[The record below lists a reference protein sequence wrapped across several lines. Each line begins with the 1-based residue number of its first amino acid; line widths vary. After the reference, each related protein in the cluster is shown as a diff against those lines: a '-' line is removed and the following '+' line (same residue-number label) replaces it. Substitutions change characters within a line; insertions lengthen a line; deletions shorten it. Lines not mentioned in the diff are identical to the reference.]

1 MATAVAG
8 TTIVPMAE
16 PLYGTPQPSHAP
28 LGPLSAP
35 LSRATSAAQPD
46 ADTLRELGTGQ
57 RRGEFYQRISHPNAL
72 AFEQLVARLEG
83 AEGAVSF
90 ASGMAAVA
98 GVMLALLKAG
108 DRVLVA
114 EEIYGG
120 TGNLVTADLPRFG
133 IRVDRFRAL
142 EPATLDAALRQPA
155 QMVVF
160 ESPVNPTLRLVDV
173 ARVAAAT
180 RAAGAVS
187 MLDGT
192 FAPPPIQH
200 ALRLGVDLVV
210 HSATKFLGGH
220 SDVLAGVVAG
230 SHRHLL
236 PIEAFRRRTGSILAP
251 DPAWLL
257 CRSWPTLE
265 LRIAAQQA
273 AALEVARGLH
283 EDWRAGRIDGVSH
296 PGLPDHPDAALARV
310 QMPGGGGTMVSF
322 VVKGG
327 LVRSRAVFDR
337 FRVIARGP
345 SLGSVESLASLPA
358 YTTHAA
364 WTPEQRAAAGIPEGL
379 IRISVGLEGAAVVL
393 EDIRQ
398 ALQGA

>member
-1 MATAVAG
+1 MAVRGPG
-8 TTIVPMAE
+8 TTIRGMGD
-16 PLYGTPQPSHAP
+16 PLYGTPQPTHAP
-28 LGPLSAP
+28 LGPLSPP

-46 ADTLRELGTGQ
+46 ADTLRAFGTGQ
-57 RRGEFYQRISHPNAL
+57 RRGEFYQRITHPNAV
-72 AFEQLVARLEG
+72 AFEQLAARLEG
-83 AEGAVSF
+83 GEGAVSF
-90 ASGMAAVA
+90 ASGMAAIS

-120 TGNLVTADLPRFG
+120 TGNFVTADLPRFG
-133 IRVDRFRAL
+133 VHVDRFRAL
-142 EPATLDAALRQPA
+142 EPASLSAALQTPA

-160 ESPVNPTLRLVDV
+160 ESPVNPTLRLADV
-173 ARVAAAT
+173 ATLCRTA
-180 RAAGAVS
+180 RAAGATS

-200 ALRLGVDLVV
+200 GLRLGVDLVV

-220 SDVLAGVVAG
+220 SDVLAGVVVGA
-230 SHRHLL
+230 HRHLG

-251 DPAWLL
+251 DAAWLL

-273 AALEVARGLH
+273 AALEVARGLD
-283 EDWRAGRIDGVSH
+283 EDCRAGHLAGVSY
-296 PGLPDHPDAALARV
+296 PGLPDHPDADLART

-322 VVKGG
+322 VVHGG
-327 LVRSRAVFDR
+327 LERSRAVFDR
-337 FRVIARGP
+337 FRVVARGP

-379 IRISVGLEGAAVVL
+379 IRISVGLEGASTIL

-398 ALQGA
+398 AVRGA

>member
-1 MATAVAG
+1 MG
-8 TTIVPMAE
+8 E
-16 PLYGTPQPSHAP
+16 PLYGTQQPSHAP
-28 LGPLSAP
+28 LGPLSPP

-46 ADTLRELGTGQ
+46 ADTLRAFGTGQ
-57 RRGEFYQRISHPNAL
+57 RRGEFYQRITHPNAV
-72 AFEQLVARLEG
+72 AFEQLVARLED

-90 ASGMAAVA
+90 ASGMAAISGA
-98 GVMLALLKAG
+98 MLALLKAG

-120 TGNLVTADLPRFG
+120 TGNFVTADLPRFG

-142 EPATLDAALRQPA
+142 DPASLAAALQQPAT
-155 QMVVF
+155 MVVF
-160 ESPVNPTLRLVDV
+160 ESPVNPTLRLVDIAALAAS
-173 ARVAAAT
+173 ARK
-180 RAAGAVS
+180 AGAIS

-230 SHRHLL
+230 AHRHLV
-236 PIEAFRRRTGSILAP
+236 PIEAYRRRTGSILAP

-273 AALEVARGLH
+273 AALEVAHGLQ
-283 EDWRAGRIDGVSH
+283 EDVRAGRLEGVSH
-296 PGLPDHPDAALARV
+296 PGLPDHPDAVLARS

-322 VVKGG
+322 VVHGG
-327 LVRSRAVFDR
+327 LDRSRAVFDR
-337 FRVIARGP
+337 FRLIARGP

-364 WTPEQRAAAGIPEGL
+364 WTPQQRADAGIPEGL
-379 IRISVGLEGAAVVL
+379 IRISIGLEGAGAIL
-393 EDIRQ
+393 ADIRQ
-398 ALQGA
+398 ALGGT